1 MKNQK
6 PKFVIDENSVFGVSP
21 TDSSRSPSPDFRY
34 YLFLRDENGIHVES
48 NMNIAPEST
57 RNPDSILDVEYE

>member
-6 PKFVIDENSVFGVSP
+6 PKFVIDENSVFGIRP
-21 TDSSRSPSPDFRY
+21 TDSSHSLRPDFRY
-34 YLFLRDENGIHVES
+34 YLFFEDENGIHIES
-48 NMNIAPEST
+48 NMNILPEST

>member
-34 YLFLRDENGIHVES
+34 YLFLKMKMEFI
-48 NMNIAPEST
+48 
-57 RNPDSILDVEYE
+57 